1 MNIRAML
8 GTLNTDISHKIGGAL
23 TEEVNNMLELF
34 SANSESIENNFTS
47 LRQRIDDLEHNVIA
61 AIKQEKKIAIDSLKD
76 EIKTL

>member
-1 MNIRAML
+1 ML
-8 GTLNTDISHKIGGAL
+8 STLNADISKTIGNAL
-23 TEEVNNMLELF
+23 SKEMNKMLELF

-76 EIKTL
+76 EIKAL